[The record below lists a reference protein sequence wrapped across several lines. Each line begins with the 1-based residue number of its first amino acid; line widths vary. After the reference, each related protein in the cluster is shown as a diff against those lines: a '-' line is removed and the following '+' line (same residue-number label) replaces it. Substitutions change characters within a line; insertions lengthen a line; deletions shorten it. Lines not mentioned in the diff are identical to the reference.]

1 MASRRRRRNRRASN
15 SNRVSTTTTTTTTTE
30 ADTRTD
36 RKGKEP
42 KTNKS
47 KRAGL
52 GRGFWLYMVAMMAV
66 LLPLNLVCLNQ
77 ANPPGPGNTA
87 EVQSEV
93 ILDAVE
99 ESHVD
104 YSTDPPTSGPRVTE
118 LAVAG
123 HRTDTLRDE
132 IQVANLHNGYVIV
145 HYNATAPSIIASEMR
160 QLAAEFEGWPVIVQP
175 DKTLS
180 NTTTVALTAWGQIE
194 RLEEYDKERIYRFIR
209 HYAGLDQSNQTQNA
223 RTGG

>member
-1 MASRRRRRNRRASN
+1 MASRRRRRNRRANN
-15 SNRVSTTTTTTTTTE
+15 SNRVSTTTTTTE
-30 ADTRTD
+30 AVTRTD
-36 RKGKEP
+36 RKDKDP
-42 KTNKS
+42 KTSKN

-93 ILDAVE
+93 LLDSVE
-99 ESHVD
+99 ASHVG
-104 YSTDPPTSGPRVTE
+104 YSTDPPTSGPRVTK
-118 LAVAG
+118 LALPG
-123 HRTDTLRDE
+123 LRIDTLRDE

-145 HYNATAPSIIASEMR
+145 HYNPTAPSIIASEMR
-160 QLAAEFEGWPVIVQP
+160 QLAAEFEGSSVIVQP

-180 NTTTVALTAWGQIE
+180 NTTAVALTAWGQIE
-194 RLEEYDKERIYRFIR
+194 QLEEYDKGRIYRFIR

>member
-1 MASRRRRRNRRASN
+1 MASRRRRRNRRANN
-15 SNRVSTTTTTTTTTE
+15 SNRVSTTTTTTE
-30 ADTRTD
+30 AVTRTD
-36 RKGKEP
+36 RKDKDP
-42 KTNKS
+42 KTSKN

-77 ANPPGPGNTA
+77 ANPPSPGNTA
-87 EVQSEV
+87 DVQSEV
-93 ILDAVE
+93 LLDSVE
-99 ESHVD
+99 ASHVG
-104 YSTDPPTSGPRVTE
+104 YSTDPPTSGPRVTQRA
-118 LAVAG
+118 LPG
-123 HRTDTLRDE
+123 HRIDTLRDE

-145 HYNATAPSIIASEMR
+145 HYNSTAPSIIASEMR

-180 NTTTVALTAWGQIE
+180 NTTAVALTAWGQIE
-194 RLEEYDKERIYRFIR
+194 ELEEYDKGRIYRFIR